1 MFNPF
6 LLKKIITFMDVI
18 MQIKLNI
25 KEWKH

>member
-1 MFNPF
+1 MVNPF